1 MTATTYMTPNKVAV
15 EGFRALVEKL
25 GPGGAI
31 EFIHQCEPGEGN
43 YTQERKAILRDFKLE
58 QVRPL
63 AKKTMDQRR
72 V

>member
-25 GPGGAI
+25 GPGGAV

-43 YTQERKAILRDFKLE
+43 YTQERKDILQNFKLE
-58 QVRPL
+58 ELLPVAR
-63 AKKTMDQRR
+63 KTPNRR
-72 V
+72 